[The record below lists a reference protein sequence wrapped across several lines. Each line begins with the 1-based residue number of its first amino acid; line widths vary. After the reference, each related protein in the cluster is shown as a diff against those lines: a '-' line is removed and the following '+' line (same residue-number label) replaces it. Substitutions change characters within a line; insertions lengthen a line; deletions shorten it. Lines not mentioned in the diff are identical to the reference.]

1 MKDWKK
7 ISKITVSYLVPILA
21 VYFLLMPSGILRE
34 YFGLDLSF
42 LVTPIVVSILLLLSS
57 RLVMAVTSRNWA
69 KGLGIAID
77 GLAMIFFVYMFFE
90 ASPPFFSSY
99 RQLFMFTVLTVIGI
113 TAARARNLIKT
124 EGFRHVLS
132 GAGVI
137 LMGYALW
144 QACLSL
150 SGDIGEFHLS
160 LDRLAIGPLRIWE
173 GRLDVQLGLAD
184 FQNAFFAGVI
194 VVAAALVL
202 SYGAKS
208 ENVIV
213 RDVSGW
219 LYRSQLRNFLIGFLI
234 GLYLLTLRPIF
245 AVIFPPIQL
254 FEWGLAGFI
263 ISRAYSGFKS
273 EIDKKYTVSL
283 SVAPWT
289 KHMQKITYKE
299 DEDFEALREIQEV
312 FVELRDKGPL
322 MLYLTL
328 LLSRNG
334 FSIDQINRLL
344 NPIIYYSDEKIP
356 LIAFGWEKRRI
367 VKNNQKRREMVLR
380 NLMESL
386 SLQLDYHQKEVKEVA
401 R

>member
-7 ISKITVSYLVPILA
+7 ISKITASYLILLLA
-21 VYFLLMPSGILRE
+21 VYFLLMPNGILQE
-34 YFGLDLSF
+34 YFGLDFSF
-42 LVTPIVVSILLLLSS
+42 LAIPLVVSILLLLSS
-57 RLVMAVTSRNWA
+57 RLIMTLAEQNWA
-69 KGLGIAID
+69 KGLSMAVD
-77 GLAMIFFVYMFFE
+77 GLAMISFVYIFFE
-90 ASPPFFSSY
+90 ANPPFFSDY
-99 RQLFMFTVLTVIGI
+99 RQLSTFAVLTAIGV
-113 TAARARNLIKT
+113 TVARARNLIRP

-137 LMGYALW
+137 IIGYALW
-144 QACLSL
+144 QASLNL

-160 LDRLAIGPLRIWE
+160 LDRLAIGPLKIWE
-173 GRLDVQLGLAD
+173 GRLDVQFGLVD
-184 FQNAFFAGVI
+184 FQSAFFAGLI

-213 RDVSGW
+213 RDLSSW
-219 LYRSQLRNFLIGFLI
+219 LYKSQLRNFLIGFLF

-254 FEWGLAGFI
+254 FEWGIAGFI
-263 ISRAYSGFKS
+263 VSRAYSGFKS
-273 EIDKKYTVSL
+273 EVDKKYTISL

-289 KHMQKITYKE
+289 KHIQKITYRK
-299 DEDFEALREIQEV
+299 DEDFEALKEIQEV
-312 FVELRDKGPL
+312 FVDLRDKGPL

-334 FSIDQINRLL
+334 FSIDQINQLL
-344 NPIIYYSDEKIP
+344 NPLIYYSDEKIP

-367 VKNNQKRREMVLR
+367 IKKNRKRREQVLR
-380 NLMESL
+380 NLMERL
-386 SLQLDYHQKEVKEVA
+386 SLQLDYHQTEVKEVA
-401 R
+401 S